1 MCPCTELS
9 SWEHSS
15 SSPHDGAVTCVWKG
29 ALITSKLVF
38 GRQYIAVLQKY
49 KSSKVE
55 GTIIPNIWKKQLP
68 I

>member
-15 SSPHDGAVTCVWKG
+15 SPPHDGAVTCVWKG

-38 GRQYIAVLQKY
+38 GRQYNY
-49 KSSKVE
+49 SSFTKIQVE
-55 GTIIPNIWKKQLP
+55 QS
-68 I
+68 

>member
-1 MCPCTELS
+1 MLS
-9 SWEHSS
+9 SWERSS

-49 KSSKVE
+49 KLSKVE
-55 GTIIPNIWKKQLP
+55 GTIVPKLEKYLEKQLP
-68 I
+68 IN